1 MIYTLTLNPSIDY
14 VIDVENLELGKVN
27 RTSKDFKFPG
37 GKGINVSR
45 ILGNQKIDNIALG
58 FLGGFT
64 GKFIEDNL
72 NSLGVKTEF
81 IKVKGDSRINVKIK
95 SNEETEINGAGPMI
109 SAENLESL
117 FNRLDQLLEG
127 DILVLAGSIPST
139 LPRDLYLQIQKRVSQ
154 KNVKVVVDTSG
165 KALLEAIKNKP
176 FLIKPNNHEIEE
188 IFDVKINSE
197 KELIKYGKDLVSL
210 GAENVIISMA
220 GDGALL
226 ITKDG
231 VFKGNAPKG
240 EVKNSVGAGDSLVGG
255 FLAKY
260 VETKD
265 LITSFKNGIASGSA
279 SAFSLDLA
287 LAEDVNKLLPIIKIE
302 KYEEV

>member
-109 SAENLESL
+109 TSEELDSL
-117 FNRLDQLLEG
+117 FNRLDQLVEG

-139 LPRDLYLQIQKRVSQ
+139 LPKDLYLQIQKRVSK

-265 LITSFKNGIASGSA
+265 LIASFKNGISSGSA

-287 LAEDVNKLLPIIKIE
+287 LAEDVNKLLPIIKIK

>member
-45 ILGNQKIDNIALG
+45 ILGNQKVNNIALG

-64 GKFIEDNL
+64 GKFIEDSL
-72 NSLGVKTEF
+72 ISLGVKTEF
-81 IKVKGDSRINVKIK
+81 IKVDGDSRINVKIK
-95 SNEETEINGAGPMI
+95 SNEETEINGLGPVI
-109 SAENLESL
+109 TEENLKAL
-117 FNRLDQLLEG
+117 FNKLDKLVNE

-139 LPRDLYLQIQKRVSQ
+139 LPRDLYLQIQEKVS
-154 KNVKVVVDTSG
+154 KNNVKVVVDTSG

-188 IFDVKINSE
+188 IFNVKINSE
-197 KELIKYGKDLVSL
+197 KELIKYGKELITL

-226 ITKDG
+226 ITKDN
-231 VFKGNAPKG
+231 VYKGNAPKG
-240 EVKNSVGAGDSLVGG
+240 KVINSVGAGDSLVGG

-265 LITSFKNGIASGSA
+265 LISSFKNGIASGSA

-287 LAEDVNKLLPIIKIE
+287 TYEDVNKLLKTIEIE
-302 KYEEV
+302 KYKEV

>member
-72 NSLGVKTEF
+72 KALGVKTEF

-109 SAENLESL
+109 TSEELDSL
-117 FNRLDQLLEG
+117 FNRLNQLVEG

-139 LPRDLYLQIQKRVSQ
+139 LPKDLYLQIQKRVSK

-197 KELIKYGKDLVSL
+197 KELIKYG
-210 GAENVIISMA
+210 
-220 GDGALL
+220 
-226 ITKDG
+226 
-231 VFKGNAPKG
+231 
-240 EVKNSVGAGDSLVGG
+240 AGDSLVGG

-265 LITSFKNGIASGSA
+265 LIASFKNGIASGSA

>member
-45 ILGNQKIDNIALG
+45 ILNNQSTKNIALG

-64 GKFIEDNL
+64 GKFIEDKL
-72 NSLGVKTEF
+72 ISLGIKTEF
-81 IKVKGDSRINVKIK
+81 IKVNGDSRINVKIK
-95 SNEETEINGAGPMI
+95 SNEETEINGSGPLI
-109 SAENLESL
+109 SDGDLNSL
-117 FNRLDQLLEG
+117 FNRLDQLKEG
-127 DILVLAGSIPST
+127 DILVLAGSIPNT
-139 LPRDLYLQIQKRVSQ
+139 LPRDLYLQIQKKVSQ
-154 KNVKVVVDTSG
+154 RNVKVVVDTSG

-188 IFDVKINSE
+188 IFNVKINSE
-197 KELIKYGKDLVSL
+197 KELIKYGKELVSL

-220 GDGALL
+220 GAGALL

-240 EVKNSVGAGDSLVGG
+240 EVKNSVGAGDSLVGS

-265 LITSFKNGIASGSA
+265 LIASFKNGIASGSA

-287 LAEDVNKLLPIIKIE
+287 LAEDVNKLLPIIEIK
-302 KYEEV
+302 KYEEE

>member
-27 RTSKDFKFPG
+27 RTSNDFKFPG

-72 NSLGVKTEF
+72 KALGVKTEF

-109 SAENLESL
+109 TSEELDSL
-117 FNRLDQLLEG
+117 FNRLDQLVEG

-139 LPRDLYLQIQKRVSQ
+139 LPKDLYLQIQKRVSK

>member
-45 ILGNQKIDNIALG
+45 ILSNQKVDNVALG

-64 GKFIEDNL
+64 GKFIEDKL
-72 NSLGVKTEF
+72 NSLGVKTNF
-81 IKVKGDSRINVKIK
+81 IKVNGDSRINVKIK
-95 SNEETEINGAGPMI
+95 SNEETEINGSGPMI
-109 SAENLESL
+109 SDENLNSL
-117 FNRLDQLLEG
+117 FNRLDKLKEG
-127 DILVLAGSIPST
+127 DILVLAGSIPTT
-139 LPRDLYLQIQKRVSQ
+139 LPRDLYLQIQKKVSQ

-197 KELIKYGKDLVSL
+197 EELIKYGKELVSL

-260 VETKD
+260 VDTKD
-265 LITSFKNGIASGSA
+265 LIASFKNGIASGSA

-287 LAEDVNKLLPIIKIE
+287 LAEDVNKLLPIIEIKRYWE
-302 KYEEV
+302 D

>member
-109 SAENLESL
+109 TSEELDSL
-117 FNRLDQLLEG
+117 FNRLDQLVEG
-127 DILVLAGSIPST
+127 DILLLAGSIPST
-139 LPRDLYLQIQKRVSQ
+139 LPKDLYLQIQKRVSK

-265 LITSFKNGIASGSA
+265 LIASFKNGISSGSA

-287 LAEDVNKLLPIIKIE
+287 LAEDVNKLLPIIKIK

>member
-27 RTSKDFKFPG
+27 RTSKDFKFSG

-72 NSLGVKTEF
+72 NTLGVKTEF

-109 SAENLESL
+109 SAENLDSL
-117 FNRLDQLLEG
+117 FNRLDQLVEG

-139 LPRDLYLQIQKRVSQ
+139 LPKDLYLQIQKRVSK

-231 VFKGNAPKG
+231 VYKGNAPKG

>member
-14 VIDVENLELGKVN
+14 VIDVDNLELGKVN
-27 RTSKDFKFPG
+27 RTAKDFKFPG

-45 ILGNQKIDNIALG
+45 ILGNQNINNIALG

-64 GKFIEDNL
+64 GKFIE
-72 NSLGVKTEF
+72 NSLINLGVKTEF
-81 IKVKGDSRINVKIK
+81 ITVNDDSRINVKIK
-95 SNEETEINGAGPMI
+95 SNEETEINGAGPAI
-109 SAENLESL
+109 STENLNSL
-117 FNRLDQLLEG
+117 FEKLDKLAED
-127 DILVLAGSIPST
+127 DILVLAGSIPAT
-139 LPRDLYLQIQKRVSQ
+139 LPKNLYLQIQEKVSQ

-188 IFDVKINSE
+188 IFDIKINSE
-197 KELIKYGKDLVSL
+197 KELIQYGKKLVSL

-220 GDGALL
+220 EDGALL
-226 ITKDG
+226 LNKDG

-240 EVKNSVGAGDSLVGG
+240 KVKNSVGAGDSLVGG

-265 LITSFKNGIASGSA
+265 LLASFKNGIASGSA

-287 LAEDVNKLLPIIKIE
+287 LAEDVEKLLPIIKIQR
-302 KYEEV
+302 YEEE

>member
-117 FNRLDQLLEG
+117 FNRLDQLVEG

-139 LPRDLYLQIQKRVSQ
+139 LPKDLYLQIQKRVSK

>member
-72 NSLGVKTEF
+72 KALGVKTEF

-117 FNRLDQLLEG
+117 FNRLDQLVEG

-226 ITKDG
+226 ITEDG

>member
-14 VIDVENLELGKVN
+14 IIDVENLELGKVN

-109 SAENLESL
+109 TSEELDSL
-117 FNRLDQLLEG
+117 FNRLDQLVEG

-139 LPRDLYLQIQKRVSQ
+139 LPKDLYLQIQKRVSK

-302 KYEEV
+302 RYEEV

>member
-95 SNEETEINGAGPMI
+95 SNKETEINSDGPII
-109 SAENLESL
+109 SAENLKSL
-117 FNRLDQLLEG
+117 FRRLDQLVEG

-154 KNVKVVVDTSG
+154 NNVKVVVDTSG

-188 IFDVKINSE
+188 IFNVKINSE
-197 KELIKYGKDLVSL
+197 EELIKYGKELVSL

-265 LITSFKNGIASGSA
+265 LISSFKNGIASGSA

-287 LAEDVNKLLPIIKIE
+287 LAEDVNKLLPIIKI
-302 KYEEV
+302 KRYEEV

>member
-72 NSLGVKTEF
+72 KALGVKTEF

-109 SAENLESL
+109 TSEELDSL
-117 FNRLDQLLEG
+117 FNRLNQLVEG

-139 LPRDLYLQIQKRVSQ
+139 LPKDLYLQIQKRVSK

-220 GDGALL
+220 GDG
-226 ITKDG
+226 
-231 VFKGNAPKG
+231 
-240 EVKNSVGAGDSLVGG
+240 DSLVGG

-265 LITSFKNGIASGSA
+265 LIASFKNGIASGSA